1 MHVGCVGE
9 HALMKPI
16 VIRHFSCSAHPDSEM
31 GWSLVRVDGIDWL
44 DGARFDGLRCIQPL
58 SMLCWDVFPDLLVVS
73 GRIRCFLGRGYIGHG
88 CMMFE
93 PFFLDLKR
101 NRHAENRAAVLDGND
116 SACGKAASIANSI
129 DFVEDRDL
137 RVTRPEE
144 ITLQRMNLAIFDRSI
159 RRDEGLTNDLSTEDA
174 LGTLLGAS
182 PPKQVE
188 LDLLEIEK
196 VD

>member
-1 MHVGCVGE
+1 
-9 HALMKPI
+9 
-16 VIRHFSCSAHPDSEM
+16 
-31 GWSLVRVDGIDWL
+31 
-44 DGARFDGLRCIQPL
+44 
-58 SMLCWDVFPDLLVVS
+58 
-73 GRIRCFLGRGYIGHG
+73 
-88 CMMFE
+88 MMFE

-101 NRHAENRAAVLDGND
+101 DRHAENRAAVLDGND

-159 RRDEGLTNDLSTEDA
+159 RRDEGLTNDLSAKDA